1 MGWQYSDKAPKRGI
15 ESKGVWKK
23 SQLST
28 NISLYLRNMQDK
40 ATVTKANR
48 NPHQSLWTV
57 PVWMTLSDLQPRFQG
72 HDIIQRQITQ
82 KRYKTEQ
89 DLQWQTN
96 RKSYGL
102 SNGAIYNTLNNP

>member
-1 MGWQYSDKAPKRGI
+1 
-15 ESKGVWKK
+15 
-23 SQLST
+23 
-28 NISLYLRNMQDK
+28 
-40 ATVTKANR
+40 
-48 NPHQSLWTV
+48 
-57 PVWMTLSDLQPRFQG
+57 MTLSDLQPRFQG